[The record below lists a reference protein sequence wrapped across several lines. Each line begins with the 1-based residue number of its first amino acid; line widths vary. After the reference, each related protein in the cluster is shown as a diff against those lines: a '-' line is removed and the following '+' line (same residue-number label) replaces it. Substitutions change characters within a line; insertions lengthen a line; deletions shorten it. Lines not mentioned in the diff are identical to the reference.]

1 VILDKLIALI
11 CDVFA
16 LDESDVDEDT
26 TLELFANDEFEI
38 QELVSAIEEEFEVTL
53 TEKPADDWTIR
64 DLADAINTAG

>member
-1 VILDKLIALI
+1 MILDKLIALI

>member
-1 VILDKLIALI
+1 MILDKLIALI

-53 TEKPADDWTIR
+53 TERPADDWTIR

>member
-1 VILDKLIALI
+1 MILDKLIALI

-53 TEKPADDWTIR
+53 TEKPADDWTVR

>member
-1 VILDKLIALI
+1 MILDKLIALI

-16 LDESDVDEDT
+16 LDESDVDENT

-53 TEKPADDWTIR
+53 TEKPADDWTVR
-64 DLADAINTAG
+64 DLADAITTAG